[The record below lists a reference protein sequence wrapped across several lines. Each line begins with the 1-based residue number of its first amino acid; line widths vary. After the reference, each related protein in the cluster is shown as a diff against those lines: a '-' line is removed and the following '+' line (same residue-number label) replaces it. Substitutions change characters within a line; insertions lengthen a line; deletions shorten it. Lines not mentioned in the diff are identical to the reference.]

1 MKNIITKMKNMLE
14 RITSRLNDTEEFIS
28 ELDDR
33 VMKITEAE
41 QKKE

>member
-1 MKNIITKMKNMLE
+1 MKNTITKMKNMLE
-14 RITSRLNDTEEFIS
+14 RITSRLNDTEEFIR

-33 VMKITEAE
+33 VVKITEAE

>member
-1 MKNIITKMKNMLE
+1 MKNVITKMKNMLE

>member
-1 MKNIITKMKNMLE
+1 MKNMLE

>member
-1 MKNIITKMKNMLE
+1 MKNMLE

-33 VMKITEAE
+33 VVKITEAE

>member
-1 MKNIITKMKNMLE
+1 MLE
-14 RITSRLNDTEEFIS
+14 RITSRLNDTEEFIR

-33 VMKITEAE
+33 VVKITEAE

>member
-1 MKNIITKMKNMLE
+1 MKNTITKMKNMLE
-14 RITSRLNDTEEFIS
+14 RITSRLNNTEEFIS

-33 VMKITEAE
+33 VVKITEAE

>member
-1 MKNIITKMKNMLE
+1 MKSTVSKIKNMLE

-28 ELDDR
+28 ELNDR
-33 VMKITEAE
+33 VVKITEAE